1 MPLFGNRSIIAQ
13 PVDLWTLTER
23 YVDFGIDFVQ
33 SATAAGD
40 KPWFLYQAFN
50 HMHVPVTSASAFFN
64 TSTSRNKLEHGH
76 VYGDALRELD
86 HHIGRIL
93 DELDSLGVRN
103 NTLIVF
109 TGDNGGKSSLLA
121 CLLACIN
128 FCLRGPAHPVGIL
141 VTDSCSFVVVL
152 AGPSDQCEYGGS
164 NHIYNGTWLRLYGGG
179 GGTGKTT
186 TW

>member
-1 MPLFGNRSIIAQ
+1 MFNSAFSILSTSRSQPGVVTGCTNTNFTSMPEISCPNYQHDRCWDYGNPSADPASCHIGPNNPWNESMPLFGNRSIIAQ
-13 PVDLWTLTER
+13 PVDLWTLTES

-33 SATAAGD
+33 SATAKGD

-93 DELDSLGVRN
+93 DQLDTMGVRN
-103 NTLIVF
+103 NTLIFF
-109 TGDNGGKSSLLA
+109 TGDNGG
-121 CLLACIN
+121 
-128 FCLRGPAHPVGIL
+128 
-141 VTDSCSFVVVL
+141 T
-152 AGPSDQCEYGGS
+152 
-164 NHIYNGTWLRLYGGG
+164 
-179 GGTGKTT
+179 
-186 TW
+186 